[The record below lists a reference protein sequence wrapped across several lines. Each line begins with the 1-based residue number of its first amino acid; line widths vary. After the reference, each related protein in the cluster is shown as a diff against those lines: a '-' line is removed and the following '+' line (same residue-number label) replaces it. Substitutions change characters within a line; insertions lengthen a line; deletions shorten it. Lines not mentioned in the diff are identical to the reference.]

1 LLSVLYSLVGY
12 KPKQS
17 TDQGT
22 GFPQVKT
29 IQEQPDK
36 SDFGTLVPHLIA
48 AAQAASAQSV
58 MPPLADSRNSN
69 AGVPDQQ
76 KNDGKG
82 SASNGS
88 DSDTGNRGSQN
99 APKQGNNNS
108 NSNGNKRKFKRKF
121 SFVTPWPDNK
131 PYTSKSGNS
140 LSKECEE
147 HFANHCFKCGMS
159 SHKADKCRI
168 YTDRT
173 VIITLCSE
181 CRQGFHDQCKN
192 YKKIGQKSITHQVQ
206 NAPLSLE
213 HLSAQIRSDLE
224 DILGRARPYSL
235 YEQAPSGHPAITDGT
250 N

>member
-1 LLSVLYSLVGY
+1 MATSRAEDLSALV
-12 KPKQS
+12 S
-17 TDQGT
+17 H
-22 GFPQVKT
+22 
-29 IQEQPDK
+29 
-36 SDFGTLVPHLIA
+36 LVA
-48 AAQAASAQSV
+48 AVQAASAQSV

-76 KNDGKG
+76 QNDGED
-82 SASNGS
+82 SASSES
-88 DSDTGNRGSQN
+88 DSDTGSRGSRN
-99 APKQGNNNS
+99 APRQGNNNS

-131 PYTSKSGNS
+131 PYTNKSGNR
-140 LSKECEE
+140 LSNECEE
-147 HFANHCFKCGMS
+147 HFRDHCLKCGMN
-159 SHKADKCRI
+159 SHRNNECRI

-173 VIITLCSE
+173 VILTLCSE

-192 YKKIGQKSITHQVQ
+192 YKKVGQRAITQQVQ

-213 HLSAQIRSDLE
+213 HLSAQIRTDIE
-224 DILGRARPYSL
+224 EILGRARPYSL

>member
-1 LLSVLYSLVGY
+1 
-12 KPKQS
+12 
-17 TDQGT
+17 
-22 GFPQVKT
+22 
-29 IQEQPDK
+29 
-36 SDFGTLVPHLIA
+36 
-48 AAQAASAQSV
+48 
-58 MPPLADSRNSN
+58 
-69 AGVPDQQ
+69 
-76 KNDGKG
+76 
-82 SASNGS
+82 
-88 DSDTGNRGSQN
+88 
-99 APKQGNNNS
+99 
-108 NSNGNKRKFKRKF
+108 
-121 SFVTPWPDNK
+121 
-131 PYTSKSGNS
+131 

-147 HFANHCFKCGMS
+147 HFANHCFRCGMS

-192 YKKIGQKSITHQVQ
+192 YKKIGQKSITNQMQ

-213 HLSAQIRSDLE
+213 HLSAQLRSDLE